1 MDAIGS
7 INSSTTQAA
16 AVQAAQA
23 NTAAG
28 TAQAQVAALGL
39 PPANLAQAAS
49 TNTVN
54 AELVSSQWG
63 IDPASVSGVY
73 GDTRRL
79 RRESSPSAM
88 LLPLLTNLSHANA
101 EQALALIGITTP
113 TPDGGTT
120 ATQAAAAATTT
131 TPTTQSAEATP
142 VQSGPT
148 QVDPLWGQTA

>member
-73 GDTRRL
+73 GGTGD
-79 RRESSPSAM
+79 SGGVFSSAM

-101 EQALALIGITTP
+101 EQALALMGITTP

-120 ATQAAAAATTT
+120 ATPAAAAATTT

-142 VQSGPT
+142 AQSGPT
-148 QVDPLWGQTA
+148 QVDPLWGQTS